1 MLLADAQCEMRTVY
15 LGGFIGQLVSALI
28 WFASA
33 TIATIA
39 DPKTGFWALA
49 IGGAA
54 IFPLTQALLRLAG
67 RRAALSQ
74 QNPLGKLAMQIAFTV
89 PLVLPVAGAAAL
101 YRPGWFYPACMVIVG
116 AHYLP
121 FVFLY
126 GMKTFA
132 LLAASLVSTGYAIGF
147 LASDRL
153 VLGGWVG
160 GMVLFAFAFGL
171 LAAYKKGCPRCTL
184 SCQRSSAV
192 SVSPVMHDR

>member
-1 MLLADAQCEMRTVY
+1 MRISDAQYEVRTAY
-15 LGGFIGQLVSALI
+15 LGGSVGQFASAVI

-33 TIATIA
+33 AIATFV

-54 IFPLTQALLRLAG
+54 IFPLTQALLRMAG
-67 RRAALSQ
+67 RKAVLGQ
-74 QNPLGKLAMQIAFTV
+74 ENPLRNLAMQIAFTV

-101 YRPGWFYPACMVIVG
+101 HRQGWFYPACMVIVG

-132 LLAASLVSTGYAIGF
+132 LLAAVLIGAGFAIGF
-147 LASDRL
+147 LAPNE
-153 VLGGWVG
+153 VVMGGWVG
-160 GMVLFAFAFGL
+160 GAVLFAFAFAL
-171 LAAYKKGCPRCTL
+171 FAAFKKGIADEAGRP
-184 SCQRSSAV
+184 
-192 SVSPVMHDR
+192 SVLKSSPVN